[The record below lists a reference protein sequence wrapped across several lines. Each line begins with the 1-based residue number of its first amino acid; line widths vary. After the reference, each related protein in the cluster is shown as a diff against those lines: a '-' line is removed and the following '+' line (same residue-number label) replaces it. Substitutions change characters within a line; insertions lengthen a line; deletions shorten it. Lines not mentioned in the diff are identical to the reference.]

1 MTNGGTAVDVPP
13 ATASGACEILVGGIA
28 RHHDMSHKVGRQA
41 NSLGHN
47 KATFKVHLAKAL
59 AT

>member
-1 MTNGGTAVDVPP
+1 VTNGGTAVVPP
-13 ATASGACEILVGGIA
+13 ATASSAALEILAGGVA

-41 NSLGHN
+41 NPPGHN

-59 AT
+59 AI